1 VTQLKPRN
9 VQNALTRKGFRQS
22 EGDHARFIFYP
33 GDRKTKIR
41 TMLSH
46 NSRDLGNELIHRMAV
61 ELRLT
66 KADFLNLVSCTLSG
80 EQYILKLRENGINL
94 DPVA

>member
-1 VTQLKPRN
+1 
-9 VQNALTRKGFRQS
+9 
-22 EGDHARFIFYP
+22 
-33 GDRKTKIR
+33 
-41 TMLSH
+41 MLSH